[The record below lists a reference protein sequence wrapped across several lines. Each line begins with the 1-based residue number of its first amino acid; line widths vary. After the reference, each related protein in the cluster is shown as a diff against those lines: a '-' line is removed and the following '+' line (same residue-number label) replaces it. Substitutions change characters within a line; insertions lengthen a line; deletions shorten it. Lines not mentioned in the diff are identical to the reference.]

1 MKNFFSIGIA
11 GLGNVGSA
19 TVNLIKQN
27 NSLITKNAG
36 TPIKIVA
43 VSARNKFA
51 KRNIKI
57 EDFDWEENATAL
69 AYRDDIDAVV
79 ELIGGEGGVAK
90 ELIMSSLNNGKH
102 VITANKALLAK
113 HGNEIKDLVLK
124 KKVGIYYEAAV
135 AAAIPI
141 INAINFGISSN
152 QINRIQAILNGTCN
166 FVLSEMK
173 NNNSSFDSALQKA
186 KDFGFAEVDSSF
198 DIDGIDSSQKLSI
211 LGMLAYSAIPE
222 VEKIYTEGI
231 KNISK
236 VDMYYSE
243 KLGYSVKLF
252 CIANLQG
259 KSLDFRVH
267 PALIAEDT
275 IASHVSGALNSVFIE
290 GDFCNRLTFIGEG
303 AGPNPTA
310 SSVVSDII
318 NSARNR
324 TQTNYS
330 LFSEMKKYNYIS
342 IDDRVGAYYI
352 RFLVKDIR
360 GVISNITS
368 ILNENSISLDSI
380 VQDSKNKKKSEV
392 NIVVITHETKEK
404 NINKAIELV
413 NKLESVLEQPRVI
426 RVEKI

>member
-19 TVNLIKQN
+19 TVSLIKQN
-27 NSLITKNAG
+27 NSLISKNAG

-380 VQDSKNKKKSEV
+380 VQDSKNKKKSKV

>member
-19 TVNLIKQN
+19 TVSLIKQN
-27 NSLITKNAG
+27 NSLISKNAG

-90 ELIMSSLNNGKH
+90 ELILSSLNNGKH
-102 VITANKALLAK
+102 VITANKALLAN

-236 VDMYYSE
+236 IDMYYSE

-380 VQDSKNKKKSEV
+380 VQDSKNKKISKV

>member
-19 TVNLIKQN
+19 TVSLIKQN
-27 NSLITKNAG
+27 NSLISKNAG

-231 KNISK
+231 RNISK
-236 VDMYYSE
+236 VDVYYSE

-380 VQDSKNKKKSEV
+380 VQDSKNKKKSKV

>member
-27 NSLITKNAG
+27 NSLIAKNAG
-36 TPIKIVA
+36 TPIKIIA

-231 KNISK
+231 RNISK
-236 VDMYYSE
+236 VDVYYSE

-360 GVISNITS
+360 GVISDITS

-380 VQDSKNKKKSEV
+380 VQDSKNKKISKV

>member
-19 TVNLIKQN
+19 TVSLIKQN
-27 NSLITKNAG
+27 NSLISKNAG

-231 KNISK
+231 RNISK
-236 VDMYYSE
+236 VDVYYSE

-360 GVISNITS
+360 GVISDITS

>member
-173 NNNSSFDSALQKA
+173 SNNSSFDSALQKA

-236 VDMYYSE
+236 IDMYYSE

-310 SSVVSDII
+310 SSVVSDFI

-360 GVISNITS
+360 GVISDITS

>member
-19 TVNLIKQN
+19 TVSLIKQN
-27 NSLITKNAG
+27 NSLISKNAG

-173 NNNSSFDSALQKA
+173 NNNSSFDSTLQKA

-236 VDMYYSE
+236 IDMYYSE

>member
-19 TVNLIKQN
+19 TVNLIKKN
-27 NSLITKNAG
+27 NSLIAKNAG

-57 EDFDWEENATAL
+57 EDFEWEENATSL

-173 NNNSSFDSALQKA
+173 NNNSSFNSALQKA
-186 KDFGFAEVDSSF
+186 KDLGFAEADSSF

-380 VQDSKNKKKSEV
+380 VQDSKNKKKSKV

>member
-1 MKNFFSIGIA
+1 
-11 GLGNVGSA
+11 
-19 TVNLIKQN
+19 
-27 NSLITKNAG
+27 
-36 TPIKIVA
+36 
-43 VSARNKFA
+43 
-51 KRNIKI
+51 
-57 EDFDWEENATAL
+57 
-69 AYRDDIDAVV
+69 
-79 ELIGGEGGVAK
+79 
-90 ELIMSSLNNGKH
+90 
-102 VITANKALLAK
+102 
-113 HGNEIKDLVLK
+113 
-124 KKVGIYYEAAV
+124 
-135 AAAIPI
+135 
-141 INAINFGISSN
+141 
-152 QINRIQAILNGTCN
+152 
-166 FVLSEMK
+166 
-173 NNNSSFDSALQKA
+173 
-186 KDFGFAEVDSSF
+186 
-198 DIDGIDSSQKLSI
+198 
-211 LGMLAYSAIPE
+211 MLAYSAIPE

-236 VDMYYSE
+236 IDMYYSE

-380 VQDSKNKKKSEV
+380 VQDSKNKKISKV

>member
-19 TVNLIKQN
+19 TVSLIKQN
-27 NSLITKNAG
+27 NSLISKNAG

-231 KNISK
+231 KNIS
-236 VDMYYSE
+236 
-243 KLGYSVKLF
+243 SV
-252 CIANLQG
+252 C
-259 KSLDFRVH
+259 
-267 PALIAEDT
+267 
-275 IASHVSGALNSVFIE
+275 
-290 GDFCNRLTFIGEG
+290 
-303 AGPNPTA
+303 
-310 SSVVSDII
+310 
-318 NSARNR
+318 
-324 TQTNYS
+324 
-330 LFSEMKKYNYIS
+330 
-342 IDDRVGAYYI
+342 
-352 RFLVKDIR
+352 
-360 GVISNITS
+360 
-368 ILNENSISLDSI
+368 
-380 VQDSKNKKKSEV
+380 
-392 NIVVITHETKEK
+392 
-404 NINKAIELV
+404 
-413 NKLESVLEQPRVI
+413 
-426 RVEKI
+426 

>member
-19 TVNLIKQN
+19 TVSLIKQN
-27 NSLITKNAG
+27 NSLISKNAG

-173 NNNSSFDSALQKA
+173 NNNSSFDSALQKE

-236 VDMYYSE
+236 IDMYYSE

>member
-19 TVNLIKQN
+19 TVSLIKQN
-27 NSLITKNAG
+27 NSLISKNAG

-166 FVLSEMK
+166 FVLSEIK

-236 VDMYYSE
+236 IDMYYSE

-380 VQDSKNKKKSEV
+380 VQDSKNKKKSKV

>member
-19 TVNLIKQN
+19 TVSLIKQN
-27 NSLITKNAG
+27 NSLISKNAG

-173 NNNSSFDSALQKA
+173 SNNSSFDSALQKA

-360 GVISNITS
+360 GVISDITS

-392 NIVVITHETKEK
+392 NIVVITHETK
-404 NINKAIELV
+404 
-413 NKLESVLEQPRVI
+413 
-426 RVEKI
+426 

>member
-380 VQDSKNKKKSEV
+380 VQDSKNKKKSKV

>member
-19 TVNLIKQN
+19 TVSLIKQN
-27 NSLITKNAG
+27 NSLISKNAG

-173 NNNSSFDSALQKA
+173 SNNSSFDSALQKA

-236 VDMYYSE
+236 IDMYYSE

-380 VQDSKNKKKSEV
+380 VQDSKNKKKSKV

>member
-27 NSLITKNAG
+27 NSLIAKNAG

-231 KNISK
+231 RNISK
-236 VDMYYSE
+236 VDVYYSE

-360 GVISNITS
+360 GVISDITS

-380 VQDSKNKKKSEV
+380 VQDSKNKKISKV

>member
-27 NSLITKNAG
+27 NSLIAKNAG

-51 KRNIKI
+51 KRNIQI
-57 EDFDWEENATAL
+57 EDFDWEETATAL

-79 ELIGGEGGVAK
+79 ELIGEEGGVAK

-135 AAAIPI
+135 AAAIPV

-186 KDFGFAEVDSSF
+186 KDFGFAEADSSF

-275 IASHVSGALNSVFIE
+275 IASHVNGALNSVFLE

-380 VQDSKNKKKSEV
+380 IQDSKNKKKSEV

>member
-27 NSLITKNAG
+27 NSLIAKNAG

-236 VDMYYSE
+236 IDMYYSE

-380 VQDSKNKKKSEV
+380 VQDSKNKKKSKV

>member
-27 NSLITKNAG
+27 NSLIAKNAG

-113 HGNEIKDLVLK
+113 YGNEIKDLVLK

-135 AAAIPI
+135 AAAIPV

-318 NSARNR
+318 SAAINRNNNNNNLLNNV
-324 TQTNYS
+324 TEYPY
-330 LFSEMKKYNYIS
+330 KS
-342 IDDRVGAYYI
+342 INERVGPYYI
-352 RFLVKDIR
+352 RFLVADVR
-360 GVISNITS
+360 GVIGSITS
-368 ILNENSISLDSI
+368 CLNILSIFFINLRDFKI
-380 VQDSKNKKKSEV
+380 VIFNKFF
-392 NIVVITHETKEK
+392 I
-404 NINKAIELV
+404 
-413 NKLESVLEQPRVI
+413 
-426 RVEKI
+426 

>member
-19 TVNLIKQN
+19 TVSLIKQN
-27 NSLITKNAG
+27 NSLISKNAG

-236 VDMYYSE
+236 IDMYYSE

-380 VQDSKNKKKSEV
+380 VQDSKNKKKSKV

>member
-19 TVNLIKQN
+19 TVSLIKQN
-27 NSLITKNAG
+27 NSLISKNAG

-236 VDMYYSE
+236 IDMYYSE

>member
-27 NSLITKNAG
+27 NSLIAKNAG

-231 KNISK
+231 RNISK
-236 VDMYYSE
+236 VDVYYSE

>member
-19 TVNLIKQN
+19 TVSLIKQN
-27 NSLITKNAG
+27 NSLISKNAG

-236 VDMYYSE
+236 IDMYYSE

-380 VQDSKNKKKSEV
+380 VQDSKNKKISKV

>member
-19 TVNLIKQN
+19 TINLIKQN

-36 TPIKIVA
+36 IPIKIVA

-236 VDMYYSE
+236 IDMYYSE

>member
-19 TVNLIKQN
+19 TVSLIKQN
-27 NSLITKNAG
+27 NSLISKNAG

-211 LGMLAYSAIPE
+211 LGMLAHSAIPE

-231 KNISK
+231 RNISK
-236 VDMYYSE
+236 VDVYYSE

-380 VQDSKNKKKSEV
+380 VQDSKNKKKSKV

>member
-19 TVNLIKQN
+19 TVSLIKQN
-27 NSLITKNAG
+27 NSLISKNAG

-135 AAAIPI
+135 AAASPI

-211 LGMLAYSAIPE
+211 LGMLAYSAIHE

-368 ILNENSISLDSI
+368 ILNANSISLDSI
-380 VQDSKNKKKSEV
+380 IRDSKNKNKSEV
-392 NIVVITHETKEK
+392 KIVVITHETKEK

>member
-19 TVNLIKQN
+19 TVSLIKQN
-27 NSLITKNAG
+27 NSLISKNAG

-57 EDFDWEENATAL
+57 EDFEWEENATSL

-173 NNNSSFDSALQKA
+173 NNNSSFNSALQKA
-186 KDFGFAEVDSSF
+186 KDLGFAEADSSF

-380 VQDSKNKKKSEV
+380 VQDSKNKKKSKV

-413 NKLESVLEQPRVI
+413 NKLASVLEQPKVI

>member
-27 NSLITKNAG
+27 NSLIAKNAG

-231 KNISK
+231 RNISK
-236 VDMYYSE
+236 VDVYYSE

-360 GVISNITS
+360 GVISDITS

-380 VQDSKNKKKSEV
+380 VQDSKNKKKSKV

>member
-1 MKNFFSIGIA
+1 M
-11 GLGNVGSA
+11 
-19 TVNLIKQN
+19 
-27 NSLITKNAG
+27 TKNINLNG
-36 TPIKIVA
+36 KTFTYETINGQYIP
-43 VSARNKFA
+43 SS
-51 KRNIKI
+51 KRK
-57 EDFDWEENATAL
+57 
-69 AYRDDIDAVV
+69 DIDAVV

-173 NNNSSFDSALQKA
+173 SNNSSFDSALQKA

-290 GDFCNRLTFIGEG
+290 
-303 AGPNPTA
+303 
-310 SSVVSDII
+310 SSGI
-318 NSARNR
+318 N
-324 TQTNYS
+324 
-330 LFSEMKKYNYIS
+330 
-342 IDDRVGAYYI
+342 
-352 RFLVKDIR
+352 
-360 GVISNITS
+360 
-368 ILNENSISLDSI
+368 
-380 VQDSKNKKKSEV
+380 
-392 NIVVITHETKEK
+392 
-404 NINKAIELV
+404 
-413 NKLESVLEQPRVI
+413 
-426 RVEKI
+426 

>member
-19 TVNLIKQN
+19 TVSLIKQN
-27 NSLITKNAG
+27 NSLISKNAG

-173 NNNSSFDSALQKA
+173 SNNSSFDSALQKA

-231 KNISK
+231 RNISK
-236 VDMYYSE
+236 VDVYYSE

-380 VQDSKNKKKSEV
+380 VQDSKNKKKSKV

>member
-27 NSLITKNAG
+27 NSLIAKNAG

-51 KRNIKI
+51 KRNIQI
-57 EDFDWEENATAL
+57 EDFDWEETATAL

-113 HGNEIKDLVLK
+113 YGNEIKDLVLK

-135 AAAIPI
+135 AAAIPV
-141 INAINFGISSN
+141 INAINFGVSSN

-186 KDFGFAEVDSSF
+186 KDFGFAEADSSF

-275 IASHVSGALNSVFIE
+275 IASHVNGALNSVFLE

-380 VQDSKNKKKSEV
+380 IQDSKNKKKSEV